1 MSEYN
6 SVLEVCITQRYISHI
21 IFSHKNEVLKIGD
34 FYETKVNKNGY
45 NFMIYIWLPHCKKDL
60 IKK

>member
-45 NFMIYIWLPHCKKDL
+45 S
-60 IKK
+60 IKEMMLFN